1 MLQSRKVPSS
11 PSRHYA
17 TRRNAHVLPCSFT
30 PLSSTNGKTA
40 AYYEPRSVM
49 HTKVA
54 RCAEPNSAHKYCV
67 ECSVHMM
74 PAGIAGSGSPPE
86 EPFRQIQAGIC
97 DLQCSAELYFPQ
109 SQPASR
115 ASSLAAEVTTIPKL
129 ACTLYAVGIT
139 HPDRPILAHRRVAA
153 GIARPG

>member
-1 MLQSRKVPSS
+1 
-11 PSRHYA
+11 
-17 TRRNAHVLPCSFT
+17 VLPCSFT

-86 EPFRQIQAGIC
+86 EPFRQVEAGIC

-115 ASSLAAEVTTIPKL
+115 ASSLAAEVATIPKL
-129 ACTLYAVGIT
+129 ACTLYAVGGN
-139 HPDRPILAHRRVAA
+139 HPSRSSNPCQP
-153 GIARPG
+153 PGRGRNCPTGLTRAERTKLVTAEAVWRFQ